1 MNFVALV
8 ATAIGF
14 LALFLILSV
23 IALICAKPGRKW
35 VWILYGIGA
44 GVTAFSLF
52 GTIRGGAAN
61 SGLLLTEI
69 VLFVL
74 GLILFGILISG
85 RLSRGESAGSQPP
98 VVSASKAAV
107 SPNGDTPAKKAES
120 GKTEATS
127 AQAAASEVL
136 SQQQEHYDTL
146 VKEKEPDGPIS
157 QGELIGIFSSYFAPN
172 TAFYLPGTPN
182 AGAYFACVNAAKN
195 ELLQNSQL
203 LSAATN
209 WSAEQYRELV
219 QNPPPGLGNMM
230 ICGLIFKM
238 GEFAVVK
245 DMVYCVDFAEAVPH
259 CIALYLLLIAQKKP
273 ENQRTQ
279 ILDAGTGTNRKP
291 LTEAIDALRLLD
303 SKWDPK
309 IW

>member
-1 MNFVALV
+1 MNFAVLV

-44 GVTAFSLF
+44 GMTAFSLF
-52 GTIRGGAAN
+52 GTFRGGTAD

-69 VLFVL
+69 VLFAA

-98 VVSASKAAV
+98 AVSASKTAV
-107 SPNGDTPAKKAES
+107 SPNSETPEK
-120 GKTEATS
+120 KTES
-127 AQAAASEVL
+127 AKAAAASVQTANEVL
-136 SQQQEHYDTL
+136 SRQQEHYDTL
-146 VKEKEPDGPIS
+146 VKEKKPGGSVSRD
-157 QGELIGIFSSYFAPN
+157 ELIGIFSSYFAPN

-182 AGAYFACVNAAKN
+182 AGAYFACINAAKK
-195 ELLQNSQL
+195 ELLKNSAL

-209 WSAEQYRELV
+209 WSAEQCRELV

-259 CIALYLLLIAQKKP
+259 CIALYLLLIAQKEP
-273 ENQRTQ
+273 ENHRTQ

-303 SKWDPK
+303 PKWDPK